1 MQKRFMNPLSFGAPH
16 FRLTSR
22 WNRGFVK
29 RTQAYKDRKHE
40 NRVSCL
46 LSVLPIGYPP
56 FFRDNLDTAPCLPSG
71 AVSSL
76 PDSVPELQQLVFRD
90 LQCGGDVEQHLQR

>member
-1 MQKRFMNPLSFGAPH
+1 MQRRFMKPLSFGAPH

-29 RTQAYKDRKHE
+29 RTQAYKDRRHE

-56 FFRDNLDTAPCLPSG
+56 FFRDNLDTASYLHPELFLLCPI
-71 AVSSL
+71 
-76 PDSVPELQQLVFRD
+76 SVPELQQLVFRD